1 MSAIDRYQDRVARA
15 TERLAQLQARNLLAR
30 QKRDSKAKDLEKR
43 EQAKRRKRIAELA
56 ALAGA
61 DKIHDH
67 ELLGVLSNHMSS
79 RNEPSVRQ
87 SAAEKGKLLLDE
99 VAKGTRCLH

>member
-1 MSAIDRYQDRVARA
+1 MSAIDHYQDRIARA
-15 TERLAQLQARNLLAR
+15 TERLAQLQARDLLAR
-30 QKRDSKAKDLEKR
+30 QRRDSKAKDLEKR

-56 ALAGA
+56 VLAGA

-79 RNEPSVRQ
+79 RTEPSVRQ
-87 SAAEKGKLLLDE
+87 SAVEKGKLLLDE
-99 VAKGTRCLH
+99 VAKGTLCLH